1 MQAIILLV
9 FLLFTPL
16 MLGLPWAKKLTG
28 SNVRGYL
35 LCLPLGYFLQ
45 TAVFQFLEMPF
56 AWSGFSFSSLCIVFI
71 VAIVILCLLSILWS
85 KKLSFQSRETI
96 SWTPWTALFA
106 ITFIGLLIYQ
116 LILALTMDRTYM
128 SYDDA
133 RYVTFANDAL
143 THNTLFV
150 TEAYTG
156 LREALDIHRTIQSS
170 LVYPAFLSYVSGVPV
185 VLMEHTIL
193 DVYYILLAYIT
204 HAYMSAVLFSK
215 LSDRF
220 AFLIILSVVY
230 IYGNYSIYSPTMRLL
245 GLNYVGK
252 AILAYLFFPLLL
264 STMVENL
271 GKTYSKMF
279 GIVLLLLSASA
290 SGLTMFGTVT
300 MVANVCLPVVISL
313 FFKKRQWKKLIYIVW
328 GCTLPA
334 IYAGIFFAARLI
346 V

>member
-1 MQAIILLV
+1 
-9 FLLFTPL
+9 
-16 MLGLPWAKKLTG
+16 MLGLPWAKKLAG
-28 SNVRGYL
+28 SNVRGYF
-35 LCLPLGYFLQ
+35 LCVPLGYFLQ
-45 TAVFQFLEMPF
+45 TAFFQFLEMPF
-56 AWSGFSFSSLCIVFI
+56 AWLGFSFSSLCIVFI
-71 VAIVILCLLSILWS
+71 VVITILSFVSALWS
-85 KKLSFQSRETI
+85 RKLSFQSREKI
-96 SWTPWTALFA
+96 SWTPWTTIFA

-116 LILALTMDRTYM
+116 LVLALTMDRTYM

-133 RYVTFANDAL
+133 YYVTVANDTL
-143 THNTLFV
+143 THDTLFV

-156 LREALDIHRTIQSS
+156 LRTTLDIHRTIQSS
-170 LVYPAFLSYVSGVPV
+170 LVFPAFLSYVSGVSI

-193 DVYYILLAYIT
+193 DVYYIVLAYIT
-204 HAYMSAVLFSK
+204 YTYMSTVLFSK
-215 LSDRF
+215 LTDRF
-220 AFLIILSVVY
+220 AFLIILSIVY

-264 STMVENL
+264 SMMVENL
-271 GKTYSKMF
+271 GKPYSKTY

-300 MVANVCLPVVISL
+300 MVANVCLPVIISL
-313 FFKKRQWKKLIYIVW
+313 FFKGRQWNKLIYIVW

-334 IYAGIFFAARLI
+334 IYACIFFAARLI